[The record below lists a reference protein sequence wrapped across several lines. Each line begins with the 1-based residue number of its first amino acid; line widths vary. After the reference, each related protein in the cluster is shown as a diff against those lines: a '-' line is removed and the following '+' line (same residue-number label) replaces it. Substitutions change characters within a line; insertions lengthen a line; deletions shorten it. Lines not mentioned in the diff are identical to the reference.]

1 MQFSE
6 LQLKSSPK
14 PQHFLRINTKWF
26 ISGFGWLLDK
36 SHRAALTKTACAA
49 NPGPPRESY
58 SRDEDMH
65 FEYHQE
71 IGICDFKLDIIY
83 TMTAYVLHLDH
94 LMYECCLIYHKISKS
109 VACIVLR
116 NEHIL
121 SKYFIYPYILHE
133 KKIYIIRGSIFWFT
147 PFLKVNMANK

>member
-94 LMYECCLIYHKISKS
+94 LMYKCCLISQDIKISSMYCFEKW
-109 VACIVLR
+109 AHFKQI
-116 NEHIL
+116 
-121 SKYFIYPYILHE
+121 FYISLYIAW